1 MSYLFLL
8 VGLFLLLIGGDY
20 LVKSSS
26 ALAKKLNISPFLI
39 GLTVVSFG
47 TSAPELL
54 VSLNAAF
61 NGSSGLA
68 IGNVIGSNIA
78 NVALVLGLTVLIRP
92 IVVQSKKYVFSWSMM
107 LFASLMFFGFSVD
120 GILDRLD
127 GAFFISGL
135 LLFLI
140 LSIRMRDKLPSHEE
154 SEVVLLTPLMILIY
168 FCIGAAGLYF
178 GSDLLVDNAVQIA
191 QSWGVSEF
199 VIGITI
205 VALGTSLPE
214 LATSIIAIIKGEAN
228 ISIGNIIGSNIF
240 NIFAVLGFTSILK
253 PLNAEAYIISIDLPI
268 MVGVTLLFGI
278 FIFLSRRLKRLEG
291 IFLISIY
298 IVYIFNSLI

>member
-78 NVALVLGLTVLIRP
+78 NVALVLG
-92 IVVQSKKYVFSWSMM
+92 
-107 LFASLMFFGFSVD
+107 
-120 GILDRLD
+120 
-127 GAFFISGL
+127 
-135 LLFLI
+135 
-140 LSIRMRDKLPSHEE
+140 
-154 SEVVLLTPLMILIY
+154 
-168 FCIGAAGLYF
+168 
-178 GSDLLVDNAVQIA
+178 
-191 QSWGVSEF
+191 
-199 VIGITI
+199 
-205 VALGTSLPE
+205 
-214 LATSIIAIIKGEAN
+214 
-228 ISIGNIIGSNIF
+228 
-240 NIFAVLGFTSILK
+240 FTSILK

-298 IVYIFNSLI
+298 IVYILNSLI

>member
-78 NVALVLGLTVLIRP
+78 NVALVLGLTVLIRL

-120 GILDRLD
+120 GIFDRLD

-154 SEVVLLTPLMILIY
+154 SEVVLFTPLMILIY

-214 LATSIIAIIKGEAN
+214 LATSIIAIVKGEAN

-253 PLNAEAYIISIDLPI
+253 PLNADAYIISIDLPI